1 MGWIVPIRLWGLTGG
16 QDYHCPARPS
26 PATWRERRRWAVGL
40 CVGEF
45 CLLTH
50 CSVLSSLLCR
60 SSSVTRSTVM
70 KRTCRKNLQPLKVS
84 WGWLPTPPRR
94 AGWAPPP
101 PYTNPHPQG
110 QAAPVLHPQYPSSRR
125 AVRRDAQPGGTGP
138 SSLACGPRPALPFPP
153 FCCPAGLRLAPARP
167 CPGPARSR
175 GPSTQSALCSSPC
188 LSPCAVEHLGSPCGE
203 WTFVSPQWGRGQS
216 FCPLNLSSTG

>member
-1 MGWIVPIRLWGLTGG
+1 M
-16 QDYHCPARPS
+16 
-26 PATWRERRRWAVGL
+26 GL

-45 CLLTH
+45 CLLTP
-50 CSVLSSLLCR
+50 CSVMSSLLCR

-84 WGWLPTPPRR
+84 WGWLPTPP
-94 AGWAPPP
+94 GELGGP
-101 PYTNPHPQG
+101 
-110 QAAPVLHPQYPSSRR
+110 LHPLYKSSPTGPGCTRVASTIPLFPR
-125 AVRRDAQPGGTGP
+125 GAVRRGAQPGGTAP
-138 SSLACGPRPALPFPP
+138 SPLACGPRPALPFPP

-216 FCPLNLSSTG
+216 FCPLNLGSTG